1 MTMDDIIRAT
11 NEFEGRD
18 IKTLTYRG
26 KPAWIARE
34 IGEAIG
40 YSQGGKRFATRITGE
55 WAGEFIED
63 HDYVLLTGEELADF
77 KAICELGTSPVPS
90 HAPQIMLLF
99 ESGLYLALA
108 KTNKPVG
115 KRLRRFLAEEVL
127 PQIARDG
134 SYLPERQVQDCKLH
148 NRNSSVV
155 DPKLARELR
164 LARRLELEERK
175 FQTKALKELVQTLR
189 ATGKYDDD
197 VLATY
202 DVAATE
208 TATGKDLAELKPA
221 TEHWSS
227 PTEIAGRLGIT
238 PQRVGLTITK
248 LGLRGNIAGL
258 ARAVVNKATGHQR
271 TVTSY
276 VYSPKAV
283 QQITDELTGGAR
295 SPLTL
300 V

>member
-1 MTMDDIIRAT
+1 MTPTAIAKISDF
-11 NEFEGRD
+11 NEREV
-18 IKTLTYRG
+18 TTMSYRG

-63 HDYVLLTGEELADF
+63 HDYVLLAGKELADF
-77 KAICELGTSPVPS
+77 KSVFEGTRRVPLKSNRGAI
-90 HAPQIMLLF
+90 LLF

-115 KRLRRFLAEEVL
+115 KRLRRFLVEEVL

-134 SYLPERQVQDCKLH
+134 SYVPERQVKDGQLH
-148 NRNSSVV
+148 NRDGSAV

-175 FQTKALKELVQTLR
+175 FQTKELKELVKNLR
-189 ATGKYDDD
+189 AIGKYSEDLL
-197 VLATY
+197 VTY

-227 PTEIAGRLGIT
+227 PSEIARQLGVT
-238 PQRVGLTITK
+238 AHRVGLTITK
-248 LGLRGNIAGL
+248 LGLRGNIEGL
-258 ARAVVNKATGHQR
+258 ARAIVNKAAGHQR

-283 QQITDELTGGAR
+283 QQIADQLANDGYIPRRVA
-295 SPLTL
+295 
-300 V
+300 